1 LADNGGPTLTHAFL
15 SGSPAVDAGDPSFAS
30 PPDFDQRGSVFPRVR
45 DGDGDS
51 VAMIDIGAFEQ
62 QTTAVVNIVVDTL
75 ADENDGNY
83 LLGDVSLREAIDLAN
98 ISFGPDT
105 IMFAASLT
113 SGGPA
118 TILLTLGEVTIL
130 DSATIQ
136 GPSANLLTIDAS
148 GSDPT
153 PNPGDGSRVFNVDD
167 GNPAT
172 LIDVEIV
179 GLTLTGGDTSAS
191 GGSIATTENLV
202 IADSVITGNTT
213 TSSTSGIGGGGIFS
227 APGSVAP
234 NSLTIRDST
243 ISHNVATGYQFAQG
257 GGIHSGGGSATITGS
272 TISHNSATGYLS
284 AHGGGIFGDSLTVRH
299 STITRNGVSTSIP
312 LFGMGGG
319 GGLNSVGAILEHT
332 IVAGNFL
339 VGSLSFLSGPDI
351 RGSAAAH
358 FSLIGDSSGATIAN
372 NGGNQIGTAAMPIDP
387 VLGPLADNGGPT
399 MTHALLAGS
408 PAIDAGDPAAVAGV
422 GTVPQFDQRGDP
434 YTRVFDGNGAGGAR
448 IDIGAFELIPD
459 DAVHVLFGDYNRNGT
474 VDAADYTTWRDTL
487 GQTGLTPYSGADGNG
502 DGMIGPEDYQ
512 VWKDH
517 FGQTFPME
525 VGGGGQGSGAGASLA
540 LVPVQQPPAPPG
552 VITRDAITN
561 EIAPATRER
570 RLPPA
575 EPGADARMGIT
586 NARQHAVGNARQH
599 AAAMFVARHDDALLA
614 WLASTTDRPRANRHI
629 TADRFD
635 DVDEPRDL
643 NDTNRNELDKIDHAF
658 ALAGQ
663 LPM

>member
-1 LADNGGPTLTHAFL
+1 MTISNSTISGNSAAVSGGGIYAAFGSGNLNVRHSTITLNKADSDNNSTGTGGGLSGQGQKTLDHTIVAGNLRSTSTRDDVSGTVVAASAYNLIGVDTGLTGISNGTNGNQIGTGASPIAPRLAPLADNGGPTLTHAFL
-15 SGSPAVDAGDPSFAS
+15 SGSSAVDAGDPSFTS

-62 QTTAVVNIVVDTL
+62 QTTAVVNLVVDTL

-118 TILLTLGEVTIL
+118 TILLTLGELAINE
-130 DSATIQ
+130 SMTIQ
-136 GPSANLLTIDAS
+136 GPGANLLTIDAS

-179 GLTLTGGDTSAS
+179 GLTLTGGDASAS
-191 GGSIATTENLV
+191 GGAIATTENLV
-202 IADSVITGNTT
+202 IADSVITGNRT
-213 TSSTSGIGGGGIFS
+213 TSSTSGTGGGGIFS
-227 APGSVAP
+227 AAGSVAP

-284 AHGGGIFGDSLTVRH
+284 AHGGGIFGGSLTVRH

-319 GGLNSVGAILEHT
+319 GGLNSVGAILDHT

-339 VGSLSFLSGPDI
+339 VGSLSFLPLRSRHKGFGCCTLQPD
-351 RGSAAAH
+351 RRFERCNDRKQRRQSDRH
-358 FSLIGDSSGATIAN
+358 RRD
-372 NGGNQIGTAAMPIDP
+372 
-387 VLGPLADNGGPT
+387 ADRSRAWP
-399 MTHALLAGS
+399 AGR
-408 PAIDAGDPAAVAGV
+408 
-422 GTVPQFDQRGDP
+422 QRRAD
-434 YTRVFDGNGAGGAR
+434 
-448 IDIGAFELIPD
+448 D
-459 DAVHVLFGDYNRNGT
+459 DAR
-474 VDAADYTTWRDTL
+474 
-487 GQTGLTPYSGADGNG
+487 
-502 DGMIGPEDYQ
+502 
-512 VWKDH
+512 
-517 FGQTFPME
+517 
-525 VGGGGQGSGAGASLA
+525 
-540 LVPVQQPPAPPG
+540 
-552 VITRDAITN
+552 
-561 EIAPATRER
+561 
-570 RLPPA
+570 
-575 EPGADARMGIT
+575 
-586 NARQHAVGNARQH
+586 AVGRQPG
-599 AAAMFVARHDDALLA
+599 
-614 WLASTTDRPRANRHI
+614 DRC
-629 TADRFD
+629 
-635 DVDEPRDL
+635 
-643 NDTNRNELDKIDHAF
+643 
-658 ALAGQ
+658 G
-663 LPM
+663 